1 MNRPGAAAAAV
12 TTALVVAVAAAPPA
26 SAAAAGR
33 AKTDAVCA
41 PSAPLYESPGGL
53 QIGVVAGG
61 RTVFV
66 LKRTA
71 SGKWVRVRTTI
82 GARGW
87 VRARQLC
94 DEGA

>member
-1 MNRPGAAAAAV
+1 VNRPGVAAAV
-12 TTALVVAVAAAPPA
+12 TTALVAAVAVAPPA
-26 SAAAAGR
+26 SAAPKR
-33 AKTDAVCA
+33 AKADEVCA

-71 SGKWVRVRTTI
+71 SGSWVRVRTTI

-87 VRARQLC
+87 VKARLLC